1 MKDFLEY
8 LDEKIEEENI
18 ELNAKGVIDSD
29 GGMDE
34 KDYEGEMARIQL
46 KKLKDYSGSLFDMLK
61 DDDQLKAWVQSKITK
76 AAADIGSVKN
86 YMSYKEE
93 EE

>member
-1 MKDFLEY
+1 MKDFLEFI
-8 LDEKIEEENI
+8 DENIKEENI
-18 ELNAKGVIDSD
+18 ELNAKGEIGAEVDSD
-29 GGMDE
+29 ED
-34 KDYEGEMARIQL
+34 DYEGEMARIQL

-76 AAADIGSVKN
+76 AAADIGSVKH